1 MNYDP
6 PPHRLPDDVIVAL
19 ESLFFSLEFQSR
31 SISIKKGVREV
42 RAAVP
47 KCELTDEV
55 LGTVVAR
62 YAIERGYNVTL
73 DGDGE
78 ISSRK

>member
-1 MNYDP
+1 
-6 PPHRLPDDVIVAL
+6 
-19 ESLFFSLEFQSR
+19 
-31 SISIKKGVREV
+31 VREV

-47 KCELTDEV
+47 KCELMDEV

-62 YAIERGYNVTL
+62 YAIEHGYSVNL